1 MNIAEISVKA
11 KEAGMSYGEYVN
23 QMGAKSAPIEE
34 PKPQNPNTKECPVC
48 GKRFIPLRGNRK
60 YCSEECRIGAGYARS
75 VSKKKRRLLP
85 ICLRSVKTCPMC
97 CL

>member
-1 MNIAEISVKA
+1 MNIADISVKA
-11 KEAGMSYGEYVN
+11 KEAGMSYGEYVS
-23 QMGAKSAPIEE
+23 QMGAELAPIEK
-34 PKPQNPNTKECPVC
+34 PKPNTKECPVC

-75 VSKKKRRLLP
+75 TSKKRRLLP